1 MTFLAPSVLW
11 LLGAIS
17 IPIAIHLLSR
27 LQTNKVEFSTIRF
40 IKQLETSSIRKVQL
54 EKLLLL
60 LLRILAIAA
69 LVLMMSQPVTTGFMP
84 GWIAAEQ
91 DARLIMV
98 IDNSASMN
106 VNYENK
112 TFLERSKN
120 ELMSVL
126 PIFKEETLI
135 SIVKTCPLEEV
146 FRGYSNDPRLR
157 TSVKSIMPT
166 AGHDNIWNSINLL
179 LKDEGIIEPIKECV
193 VFSDLMHQPDSTFIS
208 GIKKLEDWKF
218 YFIQPQIV
226 YDNLGIMNVSPISRI
241 KTTSQLVKLNTRVKN
256 SGLLKRPS
264 VPLELLFNEQRVGQ
278 VVTEFDPDKEKE
290 FLFQAYPGQV
300 GIVKARIELPKDNYE
315 LDNSWYLS
323 MPIMDE
329 ISCGIIGA
337 NNEDIILLEMVLRAI
352 DPKNEFLTIES
363 RIQPDINRLY
373 LDGLDVV
380 LIHNSKGLTEE
391 GVKDLEKFVTEGG
404 GVVWF
409 QGESDEEK
417 FHSDLYDQL
426 GFPKTEGIM
435 NAGQGFFSTKI
446 AGDGSDLL
454 DNIQVRDISKELPE
468 IFKYNKVSLSL
479 DQEAH
484 WILNNGDPLL
494 IELKKGTGSIFYF
507 STLLDLRWNDLPVRG
522 MVVPLL
528 YRIMVLTGTDE
539 VNTAAVLINE
549 EKWIS
554 IEESK
559 LLNTWEVVSPSGKKE
574 LIVPDYDREGISII
588 KTDELGIYQV
598 FSNGNLFTSFPTRLH
613 YQEYIQERIS
623 QKDIELFVPQDQVR
637 WLTLQNKFAD
647 IFLDAR
653 QGKSLWK
660 FFLIAAIIFLLAEMI
675 ISRPIEGRM
684 KTETE

>member
-11 LLGAIS
+11 LLSAIS
-17 IPIAIHLLSR
+17 IPIAIHLFNR

-40 IKQLETSSIRKVQL
+40 IKQLETSSIRKLQL

-60 LLRILAIAA
+60 LLRILAIAS
-69 LVLMMSQPVTTGFMP
+69 LVLMMSQPVTKGFMP

-91 DARLIMV
+91 DARLIMIV
-98 IDNSASMN
+98 DNSASMN
-106 VNYENK
+106 VNFENK

-120 ELMSVL
+120 ELMAVL

-146 FRGYSNDPRLR
+146 FRGYSNDPSLR

-166 AGHDNIWNSINLL
+166 AGYDNIWNSINLL

-193 VFSDLMHQPDSTFIS
+193 VFSDLMHQPDSSFIS
-208 GIKKLEDWKF
+208 GINTLEDWKF
-218 YFIQPQIV
+218 YFIQPQPV
-226 YDNLGIMNVSPISRI
+226 YDNLGILNVSSVSRI

-256 SGLLKRPS
+256 SGQLRRPS

-278 VVTEFDPDKEKE
+278 VVTEFTPDKEKE

-300 GIVKARIELPKDNYE
+300 GIINGKVKLPKDSYE

-373 LDGLDVV
+373 LDALDVV
-380 LIHNSKGLTEE
+380 LIHNSNGLTAEA
-391 GVKDLEKFVTEGG
+391 VKDLEKFVTEGG

-409 QGESDEEK
+409 QGDSDVEQ
-417 FHSDLYDQL
+417 FHSALYEEL
-426 GFPKTEGIM
+426 GFPKTEGIV
-435 NAGQGFFSTKI
+435 NAGQGFFSTQI
-446 AGDGSDLL
+446 ASEGSDLL
-454 DNIQVRDISKELPE
+454 DNIQVRDINKELPE
-468 IFKYNKVSLSL
+468 IFKYNKVGLSFN
-479 DQEAH
+479 QEAH
-484 WILNNGDPLL
+484 WVMNNGDPLL

-598 FSNGNLFTSFPTRLH
+598 FSNENLFTSFPTRIH
-613 YQEYIQERIS
+613 YQEYIQQRIS
-623 QKDIELFVPQDQVR
+623 QEDIKLFIPQDQAR
-637 WLTLQNKFAD
+637 WLTLQSKFSD

-660 FFLIAAIIFLLAEMI
+660 LFLLAAIIFLLAEMI
-675 ISRPIEGRM
+675 IGRPIEGRM
-684 KTETE
+684 KSGTE

>member
-17 IPIAIHLLSR
+17 IPIAIHLFNR

-40 IKQLETSSIRKVQL
+40 IKQLETSSIRKLQL

-60 LLRILAIAA
+60 LLRILAIAS
-69 LVLMMSQPVTTGFMP
+69 LVLMMSQPVTKGFMP

-91 DARLIMV
+91 DARLIMIV
-98 IDNSASMN
+98 DNSASMN
-106 VNYENK
+106 VNFENK

-120 ELMSVL
+120 ELMAVL

-146 FRGYSNDPRLR
+146 FRGYSNDPSLR

-166 AGHDNIWNSINLL
+166 AGYDNIWNSINLL

-193 VFSDLMHQPDSTFIS
+193 VFSDLMHQPDSSFIS
-208 GIKKLEDWKF
+208 GINTLEDWKF
-218 YFIQPQIV
+218 YFIQPQPV
-226 YDNLGIMNVSPISRI
+226 YDNLGILNVSSVSRI

-256 SGLLKRPS
+256 SGQLRRPS

-278 VVTEFDPDKEKE
+278 VVTEFTPDKEKE

-300 GIVKARIELPKDNYE
+300 GIINGKVKLPKDSYE

-373 LDGLDVV
+373 LDALDVV
-380 LIHNSKGLTEE
+380 LIHNSNGLTAEA
-391 GVKDLEKFVTEGG
+391 VKDLEKFVTEGG

-409 QGESDEEK
+409 QGDSDVEQ
-417 FHSDLYDQL
+417 FHSELYEEL
-426 GFPKTEGIM
+426 GFPKTEGIV
-435 NAGQGFFSTKI
+435 NAGQGFFSTQI
-446 AGDGSDLL
+446 ASEGSDLL
-454 DNIQVRDISKELPE
+454 DNIQVRDINKELPE
-468 IFKYNKVSLSL
+468 IFKYNKVGLSL
-479 DQEAH
+479 NQEAH
-484 WILNNGDPLL
+484 WVMNNGDPLL

-598 FSNGNLFTSFPTRLH
+598 FSNENLFTSFPTRIH
-613 YQEYIQERIS
+613 YQEYIQQRIS
-623 QKDIELFVPQDQVR
+623 QEDIKLFIPQDQAR
-637 WLTLQNKFAD
+637 WLTLQSKFSD

-660 FFLIAAIIFLLAEMI
+660 LFLLAAIIFLLAEMI
-675 ISRPIEGRM
+675 IGRPIEGRM
-684 KTETE
+684 KSGAE